1 MQPPNSSSFTDLPDA
16 KLAVLAAHGNQL
28 AFEEVVLR
36 YVRLVASIASK
47 YRSDSFEIN
56 DFIQEGLLALH
67 SACKT
72 YAPKGGASFK
82 NFAARCIEN
91 RFISIIRSANK
102 KSAIPHGSTVSIDDI
117 ELSDQNSTNPEQIF
131 ALNGE
136 KDDIFSEFEK
146 KLSPLER
153 KVFKLY
159 INGSRYNEI
168 ADLLKITE
176 KSADNALQRIKKK
189 LSFKP

>member
-1 MQPPNSSSFTDLPDA
+1 LQPPNSSSFTDLPDA